1 MSSERHEFFLSL
13 NRAARACARGETIIS
28 IITAI
33 IIIIIIITIVVVVVV
48 VVIIIIIIIIII
60 AVIFLCATEE
70 ATSEWRLRLLDLWKS
85 G

>member
-33 IIIIIIITIVVVVVV
+33 IIIIIITIVVVV
-48 VVIIIIIIIIII
+48 IILIIIIIIII

>member
-33 IIIIIIITIVVVVVV
+33 IIIIIIIIIITIVV
-48 VVIIIIIIIIII
+48 VVIIIIIIIIVI